1 MCGLGFTAM
10 LSLLTDLTFLF
21 TAHVFTMYRFFC
33 LVQSFQL
40 HMLSSLWK
48 LFRGKKANILRKR
61 VDHCDYS
68 REQLMVGTLLFTVFL
83 FLFLTVSVYY
93 TFLTA
98 TWLCV
103 LGVRSSLWI
112 VKALIWYFPY
122 YELYMYIR
130 NPMTFPGGG
139 IRIEIVRTENR
150 RETSYLE
157 LKANRAPIG
166 ALFWRLKQQLKHFR
180 AAYSSR
186 KIVDCLVYVF
196 YTTLCVSYIVIFEQ
210 QRTGTQSHDG

>member
-1 MCGLGFTAM
+1 
-10 LSLLTDLTFLF
+10 
-21 TAHVFTMYRFFC
+21 
-33 LVQSFQL
+33 
-40 HMLSSLWK
+40 
-48 LFRGKKANILRKR
+48 
-61 VDHCDYS
+61 
-68 REQLMVGTLLFTVFL
+68 
-83 FLFLTVSVYY
+83 
-93 TFLTA
+93 
-98 TWLCV
+98 
-103 LGVRSSLWI
+103 
-112 VKALIWYFPY
+112 
-122 YELYMYIR
+122 MYIR